1 VMIAHVNPPSNLKHL
16 NKLIVSLAGSEQLGI
31 VFRRTIA
38 TIVVCQM
45 LPKDA
50 TLGSFRGLVKGGTAM
65 KLRMGRTQVRFSA
78 DLDMSQNGTV
88 EDFIEELQKNLQ
100 AGWADFTGRLVWK
113 TPAKPK
119 LIPSEYLMLPFE
131 IKLAY
136 KNESWTTV
144 VFELGA
150 DEIGDTLNPEYA
162 DSNELRDDFAVLGLP
177 APSPIPLLPLHH
189 QIAQKL
195 HACSTE
201 ENERAHDLV
210 DLQLIMRESD
220 INLALIAKTCKR
232 LFKYRNQQSWPPTVS
247 SQNDWNNLYQVA
259 KEDLDV
265 IQDLSL
271 AVSWA
276 NNLIAQIE
284 RASKEVNATK
294 SI

>member
-1 VMIAHVNPPSNLKHL
+1 MIAKASRPSNLKHL
-16 NKLIVSLAGSEQLGI
+16 NRLIVSQAGSEQLGI
-31 VFRRTIA
+31 VLRRTIA

-50 TLGSFRGLVKGGTAM
+50 TLEFFRGVVKGGTAM
-65 KLRMGRTQVRFSA
+65 KLRMGSTQVRFSA
-78 DLDMSQNGTV
+78 DLDVSQNGKV
-88 EDFIEELQKNLQ
+88 EDFIEELQRNLQ
-100 AGWADFTGRLVWK
+100 MGWADFTGRLILK

-119 LIPSEYLMLPFE
+119 LIPTKYVMLPFE

-136 KNESWTTV
+136 KGENWTTV
-144 VFELGA
+144 IFELGV

-162 DSNELRDDFAVLGLP
+162 NSDELRDDFAALGLP
-177 APSPIPLLPLHH
+177 EPSPIPLLPLHY

-201 ENERAHDLV
+201 KNERAHDLV

-220 INLALIAKTCKR
+220 IDLVLVAKTCKR
-232 LFKYRNQQSWPPTVS
+232 VFKYRNQQIWPPTVS
-247 SQNDWNNLYQVA
+247 SQNDWNSLYQLA

-271 AVSWA
+271 AVSWT
-276 NNLIAQIE
+276 NNLIAKIE
-284 RASKEVNATK
+284 RVSQLIHLEST
-294 SI
+294 

>member
-1 VMIAHVNPPSNLKHL
+1 MTTSRTNPPSNLKHL
-16 NKLIVSLAGSEQLGI
+16 NKLIVSRAGSEQLGI

-38 TIVVCQM
+38 TIVACQM

-50 TLGSFRGLVKGGTAM
+50 TLGSFKGLVKGGTAM
-65 KLRMGRTQVRFSA
+65 KLRMGRTHVRFSA
-78 DLDMSQNGTV
+78 DLDVSQNGEV
-88 EDFIEELQKNLQ
+88 EDFIAELQKNLQ
-100 AGWADFTGRLVWK
+100 MGWAGFTGRLVWK

-119 LIPSEYLMLPFE
+119 LIPAEYVMLPFE

-136 KNESWTTV
+136 KDENWTTV
-144 VFELGA
+144 VFELGT
-150 DEIGDTLNPEYA
+150 DEIGDTLNSEYA
-162 DSNELRDDFAVLGLP
+162 NSDELRDDFAALGLP
-177 APSPIPLLPLHH
+177 EPSPIPLLPLHH

-201 ENERAHDLV
+201 KNERAHDLV

-220 INLALIAKTCKR
+220 IDLALVAITCKR
-232 LFKYRNQQSWPPTVS
+232 LFKYRNQHSWPPIVS
-247 SQNDWNNLYQVA
+247 SQNDWDNLYQMA

-271 AVSWA
+271 AVNWA

-284 RASKEVNATK
+284 GASTK
-294 SI
+294 